1 MVKEA
6 IELTQTAINRVA
18 TGLICELIHLANQPD
33 FDVRTYAL
41 QIVSIVNASGLLMNI
56 WSSLW

>member
-18 TGLICELIHLANQPD
+18 TGLDLPLIHLANQPD
-33 FDVRTYAL
+33 FDGTYAL
-41 QIVSIVNASGLLMNI
+41 QIAV
-56 WSSLW
+56 